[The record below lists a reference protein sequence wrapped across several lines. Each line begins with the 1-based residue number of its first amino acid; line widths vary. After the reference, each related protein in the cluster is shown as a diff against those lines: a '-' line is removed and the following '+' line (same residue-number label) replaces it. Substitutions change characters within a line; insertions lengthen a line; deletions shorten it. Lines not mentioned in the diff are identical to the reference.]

1 MGNSNS
7 SSNNNQYSIN
17 QRELES
23 IALRNF
29 NQRIKAYS
37 YPHHGNYYLYIEQCK
52 AEYELE
58 CIPESCRQGTRFNG
72 W

>member
-1 MGNSNS
+1 MGNCNS
-7 SSNNNQYSIN
+7 SSDNNQYSIN

-29 NQRIKAYS
+29 NQRIEAYS
-37 YPHHGNYYLYIEQCK
+37 YTHHGNYYIYIEQCK

-58 CIPESCRQGTRFNG
+58 CIPESCRQGNRFNG